1 MAEGGIVAIAVDRA
15 RAVELRAVEGVED
28 FEAEFQ
34 RGGFRDPGELVQS
47 HIVVSREE
55 RREMGWTERLRTN
68 ALGGRS
74 ICTNF

>member
-1 MAEGGIVAIAVDRA
+1 MAEGSIVAIAVDRA
-15 RAVELRAVEGVED
+15 RAIELRMVKGVEG

-34 RGGFRDPGELVQS
+34 RSGFRDPGELVQS

-55 RREMGWTERLRTN
+55 RREMWWTERLRTN